1 MQRENLDKL
10 NRKFEYLRI
19 SVTDK
24 CNFRCK
30 YCMPKEN
37 FGRDYQFLRRDEL
50 LTFEEIIRSVKIFQS
65 AGLKKIRLTGG
76 EPLLRKNVEKLVE
89 GISSCSHIHKIAMTT
104 NGSLFDK
111 EVAHKLK
118 ESGLNE
124 ITISLD
130 SLSEITRKSL
140 NSSNINHSKVMNAID
155 LAIQHFGFVK
165 INMVVVRG
173 INDSD
178 IINMIDNFKDSR
190 IQLRFIEYM
199 DVGETNNW
207 NKKRVMTSDEII
219 HTIKQKYSLIQM
231 TQEEN
236 ATAEKWKFTD
246 NTGELAFISSI
257 SKPFCSTCVRG
268 RLSADG
274 KFYTC
279 LFSTEGYDFR
289 EILRN
294 GQSDEKILI
303 FFKSFWGERDDRYSE
318 LRYFD
323 RNNKNKRN
331 KIEMSY
337 IGG

>member
-140 NSSNINHSKVMNAID
+140 NSSNINHSKVMQDNLYNA
-155 LAIQHFGFVK
+155 F
-165 INMVVVRG
+165 
-173 INDSD
+173 
-178 IINMIDNFKDSR
+178 
-190 IQLRFIEYM
+190 
-199 DVGETNNW
+199 
-207 NKKRVMTSDEII
+207 
-219 HTIKQKYSLIQM
+219 
-231 TQEEN
+231 
-236 ATAEKWKFTD
+236 
-246 NTGELAFISSI
+246 
-257 SKPFCSTCVRG
+257 
-268 RLSADG
+268 
-274 KFYTC
+274 
-279 LFSTEGYDFR
+279 
-289 EILRN
+289 
-294 GQSDEKILI
+294 
-303 FFKSFWGERDDRYSE
+303 
-318 LRYFD
+318 
-323 RNNKNKRN
+323 
-331 KIEMSY
+331 
-337 IGG
+337 